1 MRQFESYPIY
11 VNVPDED
18 AAKER
23 QKLADKYNKAHD
35 FRKAAYY
42 ENVQRR
48 KDDMTPDPTPTAA
61 GAYYE
66 AEVLK
71 YLKIVKS
78 VPIGRVLLDTFR
90 EDETVWIIPISEEER
105 RRGKNEGGC
114 GGCEAY
120 THDSNGSKG
129 YSGTRIYYNPGETF
143 SNGKWRKN
151 DDTLFHELVHA
162 YRATIGANKESRML
176 NGYENGEEFIATIME
191 NIYVSS
197 AAGTQFLS
205 QYDNATYVSKQQ
217 AYDIYAKDA
226 EILKALKFFV
236 NNDPLIWAMAR
247 RLDPP
252 FNPWRDQPKLEKQW
266 LRANAH
272 LKLKQLPLY

>member
-1 MRQFESYPIY
+1 MRQFETYPIF

-23 QKLADKYNKAHD
+23 QKHVDKYNKAQD

-48 KDDMTPDPTPTAA
+48 KDDMTADPTPTAA

-66 AEVLK
+66 NYVLK
-71 YLKIVKS
+71 YLNIVKK

-90 EDETVWIIPISEEER
+90 EDETVWIIPISPEEQHKGR
-105 RRGKNEGGC
+105 NEGGC
-114 GGCEAY
+114 ACEAY
-120 THDSNGSKG
+120 THDSNSSKDYKG
-129 YSGTRIYYNPGETF
+129 IRIYYNPGETF
-143 SNGKWRKN
+143 DNGKWRKN

-162 YRATIGANKESRML
+162 YRATIGAKREDRSL
-176 NGYENGEEFIATIME
+176 NGYENGEEFVATIME
-191 NIYVSS
+191 NLYVSS
-197 AAGTQFLS
+197 ASGTRFLS
-205 QYDNATYVSKQQ
+205 QYNNATVVTQRE
-217 AYDIYAKDA
+217 AYGIYEKDA
-226 EILKALKFFV
+226 EIIKALKYFIY
-236 NNDPLIWAMAR
+236 NDPLIWAMAR

-252 FNPWRDQPKLEKQW
+252 FNPWRDQPKLEKLW

-272 LKLKQLPLY
+272 LKLKQLPAY